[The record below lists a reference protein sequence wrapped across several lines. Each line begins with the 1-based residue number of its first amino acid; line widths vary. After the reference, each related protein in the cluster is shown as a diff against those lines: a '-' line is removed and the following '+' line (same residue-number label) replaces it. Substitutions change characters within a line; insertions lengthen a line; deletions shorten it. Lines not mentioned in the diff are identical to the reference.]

1 MNRRGLSVADRRWL
15 STARRSALVQST
27 HARRRT
33 AILAGPPYQA
43 YDPVVSCPCSVSI
56 RRLVLVLVVAASAV
70 AALPA
75 RGQDPHRQHDHAAGL
90 PPVTLPA
97 GSIVTE
103 ADVRFM
109 QGMIAHHAQAVV
121 MSRMAEAREASPRV
135 LKLARKIDFAQAG
148 EIALMQDWLRAYDQF
163 VPDTAS
169 WRGMTMPGMLTTAQL
184 ALMEASRGSLF
195 DRLFLELMIGHHQGA
210 LLMVSD
216 LLKSPRAAQEVDI
229 NVFANDVETTQTAE
243 IGLMRQM
250 LLDR

>member
-1 MNRRGLSVADRRWL
+1 
-15 STARRSALVQST
+15 
-27 HARRRT
+27 
-33 AILAGPPYQA
+33 
-43 YDPVVSCPCSVSI
+43 VSI

-70 AALPA
+70 TALPA

-121 MSRMAEAREASPRV
+121 MSRMAEAGEASPRV

-163 VPDTAS
+163 VPDTSS